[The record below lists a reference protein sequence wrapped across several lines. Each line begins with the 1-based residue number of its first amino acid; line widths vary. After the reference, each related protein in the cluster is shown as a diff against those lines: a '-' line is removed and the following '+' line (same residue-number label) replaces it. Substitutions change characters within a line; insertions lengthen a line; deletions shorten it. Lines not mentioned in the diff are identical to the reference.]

1 MRNSKYAPLFETKR
15 AKGIAIYRLFAVS
28 IFIGI
33 CSIWA
38 YRLSHIPRKGED
50 GKWIWIGLFAS
61 ELWFGFSWILS
72 EAHRWNPSYRY
83 GNDLPDVDI
92 FVCTADPAIEPPMM
106 VINTVLS
113 VMAYDYPPEKLSVYL
128 SDDAGS
134 DITFYAL
141 LEASQFAKH
150 WIPYCKDFNV
160 EPRSPAAYF
169 ISVSDTH
176 DTKQDKPLATIK
188 KLYEDMENRIES
200 AAKLGR
206 LSKEICS
213 KHRGFSQWNL
223 YASRRDHHTILQILI
238 DGNATDIKGSA
249 LPTLVYLAREKRPQH
264 PHNFKA
270 GAVNALIRVSSNIS
284 NGQIIL
290 NVDCDM
296 YSNNSHA
303 VLDALCFFL
312 DEEKGHEIAFVQ
324 FPQIFENIT
333 KNDIYGNSLIVGREV
348 IIYTACT
355 SRVLSFNLFFLSM
368 NYSSVSENNEV
379 VLKVEFHGLD
389 GYGGPLYIGTGCFHR
404 RDALCGKKF
413 SEECKIQWK
422 GGNNTMRREE
432 SAHELE
438 ETSRFLASCTY
449 EENTQRGKEIGLKYG
464 CPVEDVITG
473 LSIQCQGWK
482 SVYFNPPRSAFIGV
496 APTTLP
502 QTLEQHKRWSEGDF
516 QIFLSKYGPAWF
528 AHGKISLGLQMGYC
542 CYCLWAPNCLPT
554 LYYSVVPS
562 LCLLRGISLFPQCST
577 PWFIPYVYV
586 IVSKYAYSLIEFLWS
601 GGTILGWWNN
611 QRMWLYR
618 RTSSY
623 VLGFTD
629 TILKSLGFSDTAFV
643 ITAKVADEDVLERYQ
658 REIMEFG
665 PSSSSPMFT
674 LLATIALLNLFS
686 LLGVVQKL
694 ALNKDSISQYQA
706 MALQILLCSLLVLI
720 NLPLYQ
726 GLFLR
731 KDKGKIPSSVA
742 VKSVVLALSAIT
754 CFTFMY

>member
-1 MRNSKYAPLFETKR
+1 MRNSKYAPLFGTRRE
-15 AKGIAIYRLFAVS
+15 KGMAIYRLFAVS

-33 CSIWA
+33 WSIWA
-38 YRLSHIPRKGED
+38 YRVSHMPRKGED

-61 ELWFGFSWILS
+61 ELWFGFYWILS
-72 EAHRWNPSYRY
+72 EAHRWNPSYRCTFKDRLLKRY

-92 FVCTADPAIEPPMM
+92 FVCTADPAIEPPVM

-150 WIPYCKDFNV
+150 WIPYCKEFDV

-169 ISVSDTH
+169 ISVSDTN

-188 KLYEDMENRIES
+188 KLYEDMENRIET

-213 KHRGFSQWNL
+213 KHRGFSQWNS
-223 YASRRDHHTILQILI
+223 YASRRDHDAILQILI

-270 GAVNALIRVSSNIS
+270 GAMNAL
-284 NGQIIL
+284 
-290 NVDCDM
+290 
-296 YSNNSHA
+296 
-303 VLDALCFFL
+303 
-312 DEEKGHEIAFVQ
+312 
-324 FPQIFENIT
+324 
-333 KNDIYGNSLIVGREV
+333 
-348 IIYTACT
+348 
-355 SRVLSFNLFFLSM
+355 
-368 NYSSVSENNEV
+368 
-379 VLKVEFHGLD
+379 VEFHGLD
-389 GYGGPLYIGTGCFHR
+389 GSGGPLYIGSGCFHR

-413 SEECKIQWK
+413 SEECKIQRK
-422 GGNNTMRREE
+422 GGNNMMRREK
-432 SAHELE
+432 SALELE
-438 ETSRFLASCTY
+438 ENSRFLASCTY
-449 EENTQRGKEIGLKYG
+449 EENTQWGKEIGLKYG

-473 LSIQCQGWK
+473 LSIQCQGWQ
-482 SVYFNPPRSAFIGV
+482 SVYFNPPRNAFLGV

-502 QTLEQHKRWSEGDF
+502 QTLVQHKRWSEGDF
-516 QIFLSKYGPAWF
+516 QIFLSKYNPAWF

-542 CYCLWAPNCLPT
+542 CYFLWAPNCLPT
-554 LYYSVVPS
+554 LYYSIVPS

-577 PWFIPYVYV
+577 PWFIPYAYV

-611 QRMWLYR
+611 QRMWLYK

-623 VLGFTD
+623 LFGFTD

-643 ITAKVADEDVLERYQ
+643 ITAKVADQDVLERYQ

-674 LLATIALLNLFS
+674 LLAAIALLNLFS
-686 LLGVVQKL
+686 LLRVVQKL
-694 ALNKDSISQYQA
+694 ALNKDSISQCQA

-731 KDKGKIPSSVA
+731 KDKGKIPSSIA